1 MRVHLPLP
9 VNRQSSKFFGSDE
22 TGLLSPAMECE
33 SVLVRREY
41 ALHSDGVVIAPQ
53 EVFALEVAA
62 GRMRRL
68 KVPQLDPLGV
78 RTPLRMQLGLVRLP
92 DRTPSAVA
100 RLLAERV
107 RRQAAQSL
115 LAARGA
121 KPAKPSKRSA
131 AR

>member
-1 MRVHLPLP
+1 
-9 VNRQSSKFFGSDE
+9 
-22 TGLLSPAMECE
+22 
-33 SVLVRREY
+33 
-41 ALHSDGVVIAPQ
+41 
-53 EVFALEVAA
+53 VFALEVAA

-68 KVPQLDPLGV
+68 KVPELDKLGV